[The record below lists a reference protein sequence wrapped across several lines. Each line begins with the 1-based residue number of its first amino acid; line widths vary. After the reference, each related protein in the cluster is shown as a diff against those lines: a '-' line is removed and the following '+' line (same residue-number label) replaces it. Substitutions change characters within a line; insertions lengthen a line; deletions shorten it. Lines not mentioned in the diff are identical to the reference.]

1 MRARPLVLVID
12 DSDDTRDL
20 LAAVLHLEGFIV
32 LEAHD
37 GHEGLKVAFESRP
50 DIIIADLQMPVMDGW
65 EAIQR
70 LRADSRTRHIPIIV
84 CSGEEPARK
93 GDTPGDL
100 FLPKPCPP
108 DLLVSEVRGLVRRAS

>member
-1 MRARPLVLVID
+1 MRARPLVRVID

-50 DIIIADLQMPVMDGW
+50 DIIIADLQMPV
-65 EAIQR
+65 
-70 LRADSRTRHIPIIV
+70 IV